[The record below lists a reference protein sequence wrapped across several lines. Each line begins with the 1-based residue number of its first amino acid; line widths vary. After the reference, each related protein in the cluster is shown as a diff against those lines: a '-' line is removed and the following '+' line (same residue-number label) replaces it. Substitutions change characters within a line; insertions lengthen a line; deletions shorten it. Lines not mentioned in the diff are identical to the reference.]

1 MQTTSVK
8 HGTYNVHKK
17 MCYRELSESAV
28 GWFLDKHRLSDTCV
42 LVNLQTSKQLDC
54 WGTCHEGDN
63 DDYIINVATDQSI
76 RDFLATLMHELVHV
90 LQWERGTWEGDGEE
104 EAEKKQYKLADKFWK
119 EGML

>member
-1 MQTTSVK
+1 MQTISVK
-8 HGTYNVHKK
+8 HGIYNIHKRF
-17 MCYRELSESAV
+17 CYRKLSKSAV
-28 GWFLDKHRLSDTCV
+28 DWFLVKHKLFDTCV
-42 LVNLQTSKQLDC
+42 LVNLQISEHLDC

-104 EAEKKQYKLADKFWK
+104 EAERKQYKLADKFWK

>member
-1 MQTTSVK
+1 METAAVN
-8 HGTYNVHKK
+8 HGIYNIHERF
-17 MCYRELSESAV
+17 CYRKLSKSAV
-28 GWFLDKHRLSDTCV
+28 GWFLDKHKLFDTCV
-42 LVNLQTSKQLDC
+42 LVNLQISEHLDC

-63 DDYIINVATDQSI
+63 DDYVVNVATDQSI

-119 EGML
+119 EGMI

>member
-1 MQTTSVK
+1 MQTSAVK
-8 HGTYNVHKK
+8 HGIYNIHKQLH
-17 MCYRELSESAV
+17 YRELSESAV

-63 DDYIINVATDQSI
+63 DDYIVNV
-76 RDFLATLMHELVHV
+76 ATLMHELVHV

-119 EGML
+119 EGLL

>member
-8 HGTYNVHKK
+8 HGIYNIHERF
-17 MCYRELSESAV
+17 CYRKLSESAV
-28 GWFLDKHRLSDTCV
+28 GWFLDKHKLFDTCV
-42 LVNLQTSKQLDC
+42 LVNLQISEHLDC

-63 DDYIINVATDQSI
+63 DDYIVNVATDQSI